1 VWNSGLPLWPSG
13 LMDLVVSWFLPFH
26 PIAVMV
32 LCFSGLVMKQR
43 FDNLSYVLSG
53 VNLWP
58 RCIHGQFLTP
68 SSGQLM
74 RLLKT

>member
-43 FDNLSYVLSG
+43 FDNLSYQGLIFG
-53 VNLWP
+53 
-58 RCIHGQFLTP
+58 HGAFMV
-68 SSGQLM
+68 SFSH
-74 RLLKT
+74 LLVGS